1 MARWRYKRSKA
12 ALKILRYYRR
22 FKVKSYIK
30 EVVRRFN
37 GVRNSRDYGKN
48 VKWPTPPKV
57 LRSFQEFLQRA
68 FHRYS
73 GTTGSEI
80 KQNFTVISI
89 AAKNAFLVYRWR
101 AYHLLKTIPPA
112 DIPKIK
118 AKVAAFENLKGQ
130 RADLG
135 LQRRWE
141 GSYLALVGAWQSL
154 LWFFFFQC
162 SSKSAVVLI
171 FSIACIRNRRTAKTQ
186 RYLYPEPMSC
196 RGKTSSCSLSSP
208 AMYARYASMELCD
221 VTLLCVAS
229 YREITVRT
237 S

>member
-1 MARWRYKRSKA
+1 MWRGTLARWQYKRTKA

-22 FKVKSYIK
+22 YKVKSYIQ

-37 GVRNSRDYGKN
+37 GVRNSRDHGKN

-57 LRSFQEFLQRA
+57 LRSFQEFLQKA
-68 FHRYS
+68 FHRYLCP
-73 GTTGSEI
+73 TGSEM
-80 KQNFTVISI
+80 KQLYPMIQI
-89 AAKNAFLVYRWR
+89 AAKLAFVAHRWR

-141 GSYLALVGAWQSL
+141 GSYLALVGAL
-154 LWFFFFQC
+154 
-162 SSKSAVVLI
+162 
-171 FSIACIRNRRTAKTQ
+171 
-186 RYLYPEPMSC
+186 
-196 RGKTSSCSLSSP
+196 
-208 AMYARYASMELCD
+208 
-221 VTLLCVAS
+221 
-229 YREITVRT
+229 
-237 S
+237 